1 MMLTKSY
8 RNLILL
14 PTFRERFEYL
24 KLAGTVGESTFGFD
38 RYLNQRF
45 YQSREWRQFR
55 SKVIARDEGND
66 MGIKDYPIS
75 GTVFIHHIN
84 PLSVKD
90 FEEQS
95 DLLFDMNNVICV
107 SHNTHEAIHYGDESL
122 LPKDPI
128 ERKPNDTIPW
138 KG

>member
-1 MMLTKSY
+1 MLTKSY

-14 PTFRERFEYL
+14 PTFKERFEYL
-24 KLAGTVGESTFGFD
+24 KLAGTVVESTFGFD

-75 GTVFIHHIN
+75 GTVIIHHIN

-138 KG
+138 R

>member
-1 MMLTKSY
+1 MLAKSY

-14 PTFRERFEYL
+14 PTFKERFEYL

-75 GTVFIHHIN
+75 GTVIIHHIN

-138 KG
+138 R

>member
-1 MMLTKSY
+1 MLTKSY

-14 PTFRERFEYL
+14 PTFKERFEYL

-55 SKVIARDEGND
+55 SKVITRDEGND

-75 GTVFIHHIN
+75 GTVIIHHIN

-138 KG
+138 R

>member
-1 MMLTKSY
+1 MPNKSY

-14 PTFRERFEYL
+14 PTFKERYEYL
-24 KLAGTVGESTFGFD
+24 RLQGSVGESTFGFD

-55 SKVIARDEGND
+55 SRIIARDEGND
-66 MGIKDYPIS
+66 LGLDGFPIQ
-75 GTVFIHHIN
+75 GKVIIHHIN
-84 PLSVKD
+84 PLTVKD

-95 DLLFDMNNVICV
+95 SLLFDMDNVICV
-107 SHNTHEAIHYGDESL
+107 SPNTHEAIHYGDESL

-128 ERKPNDTIPW
+128 ERHPNDTIPW
-138 KG
+138 R

>member
-1 MMLTKSY
+1 MLTKSY
-8 RNLILL
+8 RSLILL
-14 PTFRERFEYL
+14 PTFKERFEYL
-24 KLAGTVGESTFGFD
+24 KLSGSVGESTFGFD

-75 GTVFIHHIN
+75 GTVIIHHIN

-107 SHNTHEAIHYGDESL
+107 SHNTHEAIHYGDSSL

-128 ERKPNDTIPW
+128 ERRPNDTIPW
-138 KG
+138 R

>member
-1 MMLTKSY
+1 MLTKSY

-14 PTFRERFEYL
+14 PTFKERFEYL

-75 GTVFIHHIN
+75 GTVIIHHIN

>member
-1 MMLTKSY
+1 MLTKSY

-14 PTFRERFEYL
+14 PTFKERFEYL

-55 SKVIARDEGND
+55 SKIIARDEGND

-75 GTVFIHHIN
+75 GTVIIHHIN
-84 PLSVKD
+84 PLSIKD

-138 KG
+138 R

>member
-1 MMLTKSY
+1 MLTKSY

-14 PTFRERFEYL
+14 PTFKERFEYL

-75 GTVFIHHIN
+75 GTVIIHHIN

-90 FEEQS
+90 FEEQT

-138 KG
+138 R

>member
-1 MMLTKSY
+1 MLTKSY

-14 PTFRERFEYL
+14 PTFKERFEYL

-55 SKVIARDEGND
+55 AKVIARDEGND

-75 GTVFIHHIN
+75 GTVIIHHIN

-138 KG
+138 R

>member
-1 MMLTKSY
+1 MLTKSY

-14 PTFRERFEYL
+14 PTFKERFEYL
-24 KLAGTVGESTFGFD
+24 KLAGTVGEFTFGFD

-75 GTVFIHHIN
+75 GTVIIHHIN

-122 LPKDPI
+122 LPKDLI

-138 KG
+138 R

>member
-1 MMLTKSY
+1 MLAKSY
-8 RNLILL
+8 RSLILL
-14 PTFRERFEYL
+14 PTFKERFEYL

-75 GTVFIHHIN
+75 GTVIIHHIN

>member
-1 MMLTKSY
+1 MLTKSY

-14 PTFRERFEYL
+14 PTFKERFEYL

-75 GTVFIHHIN
+75 GTIIIHHIN

>member
-1 MMLTKSY
+1 MLTKSY

-14 PTFRERFEYL
+14 PTFKERFEYL

-55 SKVIARDEGND
+55 SKVIARDEAND

-75 GTVFIHHIN
+75 GTVIIHHIN

-138 KG
+138 KD

>member
-1 MMLTKSY
+1 MLPKSY

-14 PTFRERFEYL
+14 PTFKERFEYL

-75 GTVFIHHIN
+75 GTVIIHHIN

-107 SHNTHEAIHYGDESL
+107 SHNTHEAIHYGDSSL

-138 KG
+138 R

>member
-1 MMLTKSY
+1 MLTKSY

-14 PTFRERFEYL
+14 PTFKERFEYL

-75 GTVFIHHIN
+75 GTVIIHHIN

-138 KG
+138 R